1 MNAMIQGSDSIL
13 TVENLKM
20 LFGGLVALDQVNLQV
35 PRNAI
40 TALIGPNGAGK
51 TTVFNCLTGFYLPSA
66 GRLMFIPQS
75 GMSIDLMLLLGSG
88 WQWQDI
94 YAPRRLSYRLYYKLF
109 GGTHQIVR
117 RGITR
122 TFQNTR
128 LFMGMTAMENLLV
141 AQHHVMSP
149 LPLSGLVRLPAYLR
163 AERNAVQLAYSYLDE
178 FGLGAIANRM
188 AKELP
193 YGQQKKL
200 EIIRALCTRP
210 QLLCL
215 DEPAAGLNSAETQE
229 LAAMIRSIRNKY
241 GITVFII
248 EHDMSLVM
256 QISDQVIVL
265 DSGVVIATGTP
276 AQISKNPKVL
286 TAYLGSDYQQGQIDE

>member
-1 MNAMIQGSDSIL
+1 MTRDYIL
-13 TVENLKM
+13 TVENLSM
-20 LFGGLVALDQVNLQV
+20 AFGGLVALDRVNLQV
-35 PRNAI
+35 HRNAI

-66 GRLMFIPQS
+66 GRLAFTPQS

-88 WQWQDI
+88 WQWQDFCS
-94 YAPRRLSYRLYYKLF
+94 PLHLSYRCYYKLF

-117 RGITR
+117 HGITR

-141 AQHHVMSP
+141 AQHRAMSP
-149 LPLSGLVRLPAYLR
+149 LPLSGIVRLPAYLR
-163 AERNAVQLAYSYLDE
+163 AERSAVQLAYSYLDE
-178 FGLGAIANRM
+178 FGLGQVANRV

-200 EIIRALCTRP
+200 EIIRALCTKP

-215 DEPAAGLNSAETQE
+215 DEPAAGLNSAETAE
-229 LAAMIRSIRNKY
+229 LATMIRSIKNKH

-256 QISDQVIVL
+256 HISDQVIVL
-265 DSGVVIATGTP
+265 DSGAVIATGTP
-276 AQISKNPKVL
+276 AQISKNAKVL
-286 TAYLGSDYQQGQIDE
+286 EAYLGSDYQQHQASLCLL

>member
-1 MNAMIQGSDSIL
+1 MSDSIL
-13 TVENLKM
+13 TVENLSM
-20 LFGGLVALDQVNLQV
+20 AFGGLIALDKVSLQV
-35 PRNAI
+35 PRGAI

-51 TTVFNCLTGFYLPSA
+51 TTVFNCLTGFYIPSA
-66 GRLMFIPQS
+66 GRLTFTPQS
-75 GMSIDLMLLLGSG
+75 GISADLVLLVGGS
-88 WQWQDI
+88 WQRQDF
-94 YAPRRLSYRLYYKLF
+94 YSLRCFCSRLYYKLF

-117 RGITR
+117 RGVTR

-128 LFMGMTAMENLLV
+128 LFMGMTVMENLLV
-141 AQHHVMSP
+141 AQHRMMSP
-149 LPLSGLVRLPAYLR
+149 QPLSGLVRLPSYLR
-163 AERNAVQLAYSYLDE
+163 AERSALRLAYSYLDE
-178 FGLGAIANRM
+178 FGLGAIANRV

-200 EIIRALCTRP
+200 EIIRALCTKP

-215 DEPAAGLNSAETQE
+215 DEPAAGLNSAETKE
-229 LAAMIRSIRNKY
+229 LATMINSIRSKY

-256 QISDQVIVL
+256 HISDQVIVL
-265 DSGVVIATGTP
+265 DSGAVIATGTP

-286 TAYLGSDYQQGQIDE
+286 EAYLGSDYQQSQVNE